1 MLWSYGTE
9 ECEQALKNGS
19 VVLVCTGSR
28 GVTIFGQCSAVFGH
42 YNSLFGLRREARNDF
57 KGTRNNNKPTTTIPV
72 ETVQHFNGGI
82 LNSRCGISGFVS
94 Y

>member
-1 MLWSYGTE
+1 MNRL
-9 ECEQALKNGS
+9 LKTAVLFGFVLDRVELPYLDS
-19 VVLVCTGSR
+19 VVPYLEATTPYSDYGAR
-28 GVTIFGQCSAVFGH
+28 
-42 YNSLFGLRREARNDF
+42 ARNDF